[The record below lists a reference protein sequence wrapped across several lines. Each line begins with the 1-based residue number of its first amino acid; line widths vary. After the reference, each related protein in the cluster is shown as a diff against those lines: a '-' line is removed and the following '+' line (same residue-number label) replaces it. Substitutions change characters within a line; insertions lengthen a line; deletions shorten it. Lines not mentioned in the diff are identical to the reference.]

1 MDLVAGRINSQSQQ
15 TGEISTLNPTI
26 RNRQS
31 LMPSIQLESSL
42 DEDFRKFV
50 PLSSMLY
57 RDTLSVNFDVQSN
70 VQDQHNIDIARG
82 IITPGGKPMT
92 PDRLGI
98 APGMVPISP
107 GRLPINP
114 GGVSLLQGA
123 PQCVSSDTAFAQG
136 MDPRLAL
143 PHASPT
149 SSRSLPELAG
159 RPHYHHLSPAQ
170 HSLGHVAGQQPHAFD
185 QPMRDAEFP
194 VGHGQYNEPTVY
206 DSGQMDVS
214 VSHGHVQ
221 TGLGYSPQHR
231 RHSGYEEQHA
241 AMRSHPLPSPDAH
254 HQHHQQQWPS
264 TQQTYQHTLQA
275 RHASADSHPNARHQV
290 RDPRLLGSLR
300 SSVDDASSSRHAS
313 FAPGNAA
320 RYAAGN
326 SAISAHTIQTQ
337 NLAERLSVGTS
348 PSPGTSVVQPRAT
361 TNSQSLTRPS
371 TGSICGTAP
380 TKHPHPTERRIRGD
394 DDERVVE
401 TAITGSVDGGVAA
414 VVTKSNRLDGFRLK
428 LNVNVPTVNCDSE
441 DMSDDLV
448 DQIIHGC
455 TMNARRKLNIA
466 DKTTENHQ
474 VLTPNDSSP
483 APTAAG
489 VVDFET
495 SEQLSKM
502 SRRIS
507 EETEIIKTVEDSVKS
522 QTLSQNDVA
531 VASSEPCPSVGSVAV
546 TASTVESATSV
557 VAACPTSVAATE
569 TAAPKETPGNSDS
582 VQKSHRSSNQT
593 KVKRLHASRKEKT
606 RDKKTVSEK
615 GRAVIRTADDM
626 KLFLNRARKRDS
638 KGTRRTVMHKIVKPH
653 TSNG

>member
-1 MDLVAGRINSQSQQ
+1 
-15 TGEISTLNPTI
+15 
-26 RNRQS
+26 
-31 LMPSIQLESSL
+31 MPNIQLESSL

-82 IITPGGKPMT
+82 IITPGGMPMT

-98 APGMVPISP
+98 APVRVPISP

-114 GGVSLLQGA
+114 GGVSLLQGS
-123 PQCVSSDTAFAQG
+123 PQCVSSDTAFGQG

-159 RPHYHHLSPAQ
+159 SAHYHHLSPAQ
-170 HSLGHVAGQQPHAFD
+170 HSLGPVAGQQPVGHQPPTFD
-185 QPMRDAEFP
+185 QPMRATEFP
-194 VGHGQYNEPTVY
+194 VGHGQYNGPMVY
-206 DSGQMDVS
+206 DSDQMDVS
-214 VSHGHVQ
+214 HQ
-221 TGLGYSPQHR
+221 TGLGYSPVGQHR
-231 RHSGYEEQHA
+231 RHSGYDEQHA
-241 AMRSHPLPSPDAH
+241 VMRSHPLPSPDAH
-254 HQHHQQQWPS
+254 HHQQQQQWPS
-264 TQQTYQHTLQA
+264 TQTVAYHQTLHA
-275 RHASADSHPNARHQV
+275 RHASVDSLSNAYHQV
-290 RDPRLLGSLR
+290 RDPRLR

-326 SAISAHTIQTQ
+326 AASSAHTIQNQ

-348 PSPGTSVVQPRAT
+348 LSPGTNVRPCPT
-361 TNSQSLTRPS
+361 TNSPSLTRPS

-401 TAITGSVDGGVAA
+401 TAITGSVDGVVAA

-455 TMNARRKLNIA
+455 TMNARRKLNVA
-466 DKTTENHQ
+466 DKTTDSHPE
-474 VLTPNDSSP
+474 LTPNDRSP
-483 APTAAG
+483 APTVARA
-489 VVDFET
+489 VDFET
-495 SEQLSKM
+495 SQQLSKM

-507 EETEIIKTVEDSVKS
+507 EETERINTLEDSVKS

-531 VASSEPCPSVGSVAV
+531 MVVTSSEPCPSVGSVAV

-557 VAACPTSVAATE
+557 VAACTTSVAATE
-569 TAAPKETPGNSDS
+569 TAAPKQAPGNSDS
-582 VQKSHRSSNQT
+582 MQKSQRSSNQT
-593 KVKRLHASRKEKT
+593 KVKRLHASRNEKT
-606 RDKKTVSEK
+606 REKKTVSKK
-615 GRAVIRTADDM
+615 GRSVIRTADDM

-638 KGTRRTVMHKIVKPH
+638 KGTRRAVMHHKIVKPH

>member
-1 MDLVAGRINSQSQQ
+1 
-15 TGEISTLNPTI
+15 
-26 RNRQS
+26 
-31 LMPSIQLESSL
+31 MPSIQLESSL

-107 GRLPINP
+107 GKLPINP
-114 GGVSLLQGA
+114 ASLQGA
-123 PQCVSSDTAFAQG
+123 PQCVSSDTAFGQG

-159 RPHYHHLSPAQ
+159 SAHYHHLSPAQ
-170 HSLGHVAGQQPHAFD
+170 HSLGPLAGQQTHTFD
-185 QPMRDAEFP
+185 QPMRDGEFP

-206 DSGQMDVS
+206 DSGQMD

-275 RHASADSHPNARHQV
+275 RHASADSHTNARHHV

-394 DDERVVE
+394 DDDERVVE
-401 TAITGSVDGGVAA
+401 TAITGSVDGDVAA

-428 LNVNVPTVNCDSE
+428 LNMNVPTVNCDSE

-455 TMNARRKLNIA
+455 TMNARRKLNVA

-474 VLTPNDSSP
+474 VLTPPNDSCH
-483 APTAAG
+483 APTAAMG
-489 VVDFET
+489 PDFVT
-495 SEQLSKM
+495 SGQLSKM

-507 EETEIIKTVEDSVKS
+507 EETERINTLEDSVKS
-522 QTLSQNDVA
+522 QTLSQNDAVV
-531 VASSEPCPSVGSVAV
+531 VASITECPSVGSVAV

-569 TAAPKETPGNSDS
+569 TETASPKETPGNSDS

-638 KGTRRTVMHKIVKPH
+638 KGTRRAVMHKIVKPH